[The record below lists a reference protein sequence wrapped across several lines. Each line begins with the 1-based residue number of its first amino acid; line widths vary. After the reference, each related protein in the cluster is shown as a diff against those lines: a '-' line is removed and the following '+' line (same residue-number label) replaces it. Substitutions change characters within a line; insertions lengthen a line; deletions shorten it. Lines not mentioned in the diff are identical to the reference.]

1 MPQIQFSMSPA
12 EVSEELLKFIQENL
26 VDASLELTAKTDLH
40 NVAGIDSMAMVE
52 IILFIE
58 RKFGVSFSDDEL
70 NPQIFNSVE
79 VLAEAV
85 LTHD

>member
-1 MPQIQFSMSPA
+1 MSPA
-12 EVSEELLKFIQENL
+12 EVSRELLKFIKENL
-26 VDASLELTAKTDLH
+26 VDPSVELTSNTDLH

-58 RKFGVSFSDDEL
+58 RKFGISFSDEEL
-70 NPQIFNSVE
+70 NPQIFNSVD

-85 LTHD
+85 ITHN

>member
-70 NPQIFNSVE
+70 NPKIFNSVE
-79 VLAEAV
+79 VLSEAV

>member
-1 MPQIQFSMSPA
+1 MSPT

>member
-1 MPQIQFSMSPA
+1 MSPA

>member
-1 MPQIQFSMSPA
+1 MSQIQFSMTPA
-12 EVSEELLKFIQENL
+12 EVSQELLKFIQENL
-26 VDASLELTAKTDLH
+26 VDSSVELTPQTDLH

-70 NPQIFNSVE
+70 NPQIFNSAE

>member
-1 MPQIQFSMSPA
+1 MPQIQFSMSPT